1 MNQSE
6 INFMLLN
13 LGVEEAK
20 IFFSA
25 ILLLTQKR
33 LAEGGNQ
40 DKNKK
45 LINVYANVLKDLK

>member
-13 LGVEEAK
+13 LSAEEAK

-25 ILLLTQKR
+25 MLLLAQRR

-45 LINVYANVLKDLK
+45 LVNVYANVLKDLK